1 MKVEKFLQEALGPSA
16 GAVTALLV
24 ISATAGGG
32 EGLVVPAYPADV
44 RDKPFEVNV
53 VTCGAVDAGG
63 PAACKVIYND
73 GPAAFADAAS
83 AAFEKCT
90 FDSPRDRAT
99 IWFVFRLMRD
109 TEVVDVS
116 REPKRE
122 FEVAPE
128 LVASVA
134 PTFPPGAPSLTTEVA
149 LNLFIGPDGGVWY
162 AEQADD
168 GADTLYVERALAAAR
183 EFKFEPAV
191 LGGEPTATWY
201 SFVIEF
207 K

>member
-1 MKVEKFLQEALGPSA
+1 MVEKFLKAALSRPV

-24 ISATAGGG
+24 ISATAAGS
-32 EGLVVPAYPADV
+32 EELVVPAYPADV

-53 VTCGAVDAGG
+53 VTCGALDAGKL
-63 PAACKVIYND
+63 AVCKVIYND
-73 GPAAFADAAS
+73 GASVFADAAS
-83 AAFEKCT
+83 AAFEKCI
-90 FDSPRDRAT
+90 FDAGRDRAT

-109 TEVVDVS
+109 TEVVDAS
-116 REPKRE
+116 RDPERE
-122 FEVAPE
+122 FDAAPE
-128 LVASVA
+128 LVEYVA

-149 LNLFIGPDGGVWY
+149 LYLFIGPDGGVWY

-183 EFKFEPAV
+183 KFKFEPAV
-191 LGGEPTATWY
+191 VGGEPTATWY

>member
-1 MKVEKFLQEALGPSA
+1 MTVERFLKAALRGSA
-16 GAVTALLV
+16 AVTVFLV
-24 ISATAGGG
+24 VNAAAGGG
-32 EGLVVPAYPADV
+32 EGLVVPAYPADI

-53 VTCGAVDAGG
+53 VTCGAVGAGES
-63 PAACKVIYND
+63 AACKIIYND
-73 GPAAFADAAS
+73 GPSAFANAAS

-90 FDSPRDRAT
+90 FSADRNRAT

-109 TEVVDVS
+109 TEVVDAS

-128 LVASVA
+128 LVTSVA
-134 PTFPPGAPSLTTEVA
+134 PIFPPGAPSLTTEVA
-149 LNLFIGPDGGVWY
+149 LDLFIGPDGGVWY

-183 EFKFEPAV
+183 KFKFEPAV
-191 LGGEPTATWY
+191 LDGEPTATWY